1 MIVIIK
7 SGPDTTRGKRGLKT
21 ARDMAA
27 DLVLL
32 QDGVYFALD
41 EMIEGF
47 CGTAYAIEDDVK
59 LRGLTSDMRDIKV
72 ISWDEMTDLMFED
85 EEGVKG
91 SF

>member
-7 SGPDTTRGKRGLKT
+7 SGPETVRGKRGLKI

-27 DLVLL
+27 DVVFI
-32 QDGVYFALD
+32 QDGVYFALN

-47 CGTAYAIEDDVK
+47 CGSAYAIEDDVK
-59 LRGLTSDMRDIKV
+59 LRGLSGDMRDIKI
-72 ISWDEMTDLMFED
+72 ISWDELTDLMFED

-91 SF
+91 AF